1 MVHHVA
7 VFGFNISVWDLERHK
22 YFLSVLKFRLSN
34 SDLPIKKFICCLSLN
49 FCRIFLRHS
58 HNYYHSV
65 LQLRNFVDWNALFV
79 CLFEVQK
86 YYRCVL
92 NQSKRKIIFGSLSKE
107 KMFASCFEIRL
118 LCKRNLFVWLLQ
130 ERISPYFTIKFFY
143 QMKLCVLFVLRTG
156 ECCNNV

>member
-65 LQLRNFVDWNALFV
+65 LQLRNFVD
-79 CLFEVQK
+79 
-86 YYRCVL
+86 
-92 NQSKRKIIFGSLSKE
+92 
-107 KMFASCFEIRL
+107 
-118 LCKRNLFVWLLQ
+118 
-130 ERISPYFTIKFFY
+130 
-143 QMKLCVLFVLRTG
+143 
-156 ECCNNV
+156 